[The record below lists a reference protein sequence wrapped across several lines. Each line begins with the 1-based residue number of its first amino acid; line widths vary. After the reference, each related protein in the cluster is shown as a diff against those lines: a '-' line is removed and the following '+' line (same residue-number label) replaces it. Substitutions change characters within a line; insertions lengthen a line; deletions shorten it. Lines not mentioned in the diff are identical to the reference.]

1 LAALYPNFIKIE
13 VALFEPPPFKA
24 SPDVVV
30 FTGSAHPDEGETG
43 QLKRCTCIREAYFK
57 PPQTP
62 LYYYNL

>member
-1 LAALYPNFIKIE
+1 ME
-13 VALFEPPPFKA
+13 VALFEPPPLKA

-57 PPQTP
+57 PPHTP
-62 LYYYNL
+62 EFYYNL

>member
-1 LAALYPNFIKIE
+1 MG

-43 QLKRCTCIREAYFK
+43 QLKRCTYTREACQALFTLSNTCAK
-57 PPQTP
+57 TEGNII
-62 LYYYNL
+62 YNIII